1 MKKLLAILLSLV
13 MVFTLVPL
21 GVLASEA
28 EESNH
33 TTLVDKAVA
42 AFPEYAERL
51 LNPNY
56 TSAYSRSATDRVL
69 VVKET
74 RSISGTESITYAEYS
89 DGVILLSD
97 YDFTYDSSLDN
108 SYHGS
113 TSRNV
118 VIDIEAACV
127 LNGTTLGSFFLD
139 NVSYILYY
147 GDNNFDCIT
156 SAGTGTRRDGCTSA
170 TCTLYKENEDLE
182 GYATLSYKLAF
193 RVSSS
198 AGAIVESYLTLYVGE
213 DTAMIYHE
221 GRL

>member
-1 MKKLLAILLSLV
+1 MKKLLAMLLSLI

-21 GVLASEA
+21 GVSASEV

-51 LNPNY
+51 LNP
-56 TSAYSRSATDRVL
+56 SYSSTYARSATDRVL

-74 RSISGTESITYAEYS
+74 RSISDTESITYAEYS

-108 SYHGS
+108 SYYGS
-113 TSRNV
+113 TLRNV
-118 VIDIEAACV
+118 VIDIEAACI
-127 LNGTTLGSFFLD
+127 LNGSTLGSFFLD
-139 NVSYILYY
+139 DVSYIFYY

-156 SAGTGTRRDGCTSA
+156 GTGTGTKRGGCTSA
-170 TCTLYKENEDLE
+170 TRTTYIENESLE

-221 GRL
+221 GWL